1 MRPLN
6 YNLDGE
12 VTSFKITGEFTKDQR
27 TVETGVPMPLIVH
40 VPNYATDDSW
50 EGIDDITELRPIMD
64 EINNRLSQIALILDK
79 HSDPAISVPA
89 GSLQE
94 DADGNPTFRVG
105 LDKVFETMGKDDVK
119 PEYITWDGQLQNAF
133 TELEKLVQYLLTLAE
148 IPEVA
153 IGMGD
158 AGTSGSSG
166 LAIKWRMNS
175 LLAKVNRKRQ
185 YYNKGLKR
193 VFMLA
198 QLLEKAVG
206 KADYEL
212 FTPLINFRDG
222 LPKDE
227 MEMANIVSTRTGGAV
242 TMSQKRALMY
252 LDDMTEE
259 QAEAEME
266 RIKEEEEAN
275 APTFANPSIFNEEM
289 DVEEEEV
296 VAEDEEANE
305 KE

>member
-1 MRPLN
+1 
-6 YNLDGE
+6 
-12 VTSFKITGEFTKDQR
+12 
-27 TVETGVPMPLIVH
+27 
-40 VPNYATDDSW
+40 
-50 EGIDDITELRPIMD
+50 
-64 EINNRLSQIALILDK
+64 
-79 HSDPAISVPA
+79 
-89 GSLQE
+89 
-94 DADGNPTFRVG
+94 
-105 LDKVFETMGKDDVK
+105 
-119 PEYITWDGQLQNAF
+119 
-133 TELEKLVQYLLTLAE
+133 
-148 IPEVA
+148 
-153 IGMGD
+153 
-158 AGTSGSSG
+158 
-166 LAIKWRMNS
+166 
-175 LLAKVNRKRQ
+175 
-185 YYNKGLKR
+185 
-193 VFMLA
+193 MLA